1 MILANKNQDYKWQI
15 KIDNFKEYKLVDKIP
30 APKNQDTFTIDFL
43 KLKRIRHLYLY
54 GENLIHSNGM
64 CKVLRWKLKDVLNCK
79 AYISEFFG
87 LIKFLLL
94 LLCCFKH
101 TKHPIQILICN
112 ISVFFN
118 SAIEKDLKE
127 KKIHTFLS
135 STEKSPWLSIIG

>member
-15 KIDNFKEYKLVDKIP
+15 KIDHFKEYNLGYKIL

-43 KLKRIRHLYLY
+43 KLKRIRHLDLY

-112 ISVFFN
+112 ISEFF
-118 SAIEKDLKE
+118 SIRRLKE

-135 STEKSPWLSIIG
+135 STEKSAWLSIIG